1 MGYAER
7 AAAPLELVAAAP
19 RPEHAVIAH
28 LVNEGA
34 RVLDVGC
41 GDGALLALLA
51 RTRRARGRGIERN
64 QTFVNACVARGLTA
78 VQGDPDHELAAFP
91 DASFDYVVFAHT
103 LQRLVRPQAALKQA
117 ARIGERVIVSLDNCA
132 HWRTRLRLVSQ
143 GRLAPTHFDAGALH
157 PCSVRDFAELAHA
170 SRLTVERA
178 VPMSAG
184 EPGAPFAKTLW
195 RANWFAESAV
205 FLLGQ

>member
-51 RTRRARGRGIERN
+51 RTRRIELDPDWPGLHSLRGR
-64 QTFVNACVARGLTA
+64 
-78 VQGDPDHELAAFP
+78 PPHE
-91 DASFDYVVFAHT
+91 
-103 LQRLVRPQAALKQA
+103 
-117 ARIGERVIVSLDNCA
+117 
-132 HWRTRLRLVSQ
+132 
-143 GRLAPTHFDAGALH
+143 
-157 PCSVRDFAELAHA
+157 
-170 SRLTVERA
+170 
-178 VPMSAG
+178 
-184 EPGAPFAKTLW
+184 
-195 RANWFAESAV
+195 
-205 FLLGQ
+205 